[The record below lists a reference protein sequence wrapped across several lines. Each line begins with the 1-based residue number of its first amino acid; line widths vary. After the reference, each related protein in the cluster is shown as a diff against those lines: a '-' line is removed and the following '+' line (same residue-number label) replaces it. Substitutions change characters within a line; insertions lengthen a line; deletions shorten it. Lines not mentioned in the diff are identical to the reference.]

1 MVPVLTSSCETLG
14 QSLTHLGASLSAKA
28 EYGQLRQPAGQ
39 LSPLLRAGIL
49 LHSFVLK
56 DSRIRSPNTPEK
68 HLLHRSSHQVMKT
81 IKNNQAACVL
91 KSPLP
96 GRSRSIPSTF
106 PELCPL
112 PCPRGHTPCS
122 AEPALAW
129 GLRSDLCVKLHW
141 GEDPAHKQDGTSGLG
156 HQEQVS
162 WLELSKGLL
171 QASQTQLRSEKMKSY
186 LYVQALGR
194 GKRKTEFLPES
205 SHWGRQ
211 KNPPHRRRQDTIG

>member
-28 EYGQLRQPAGQ
+28 EYRQLRQPAGQ

-106 PELCPL
+106 PELCLL

-141 GEDPAHKQDGTSGLG
+141 GEDPAHKAGRNLWPWTSGA
-156 HQEQVS
+156 
-162 WLELSKGLL
+162 GLL
-171 QASQTQLRSEKMKSY
+171 AGTLQRAVASLPNSIEVGENEKLPLRADAGS
-186 LYVQALGR
+186 
-194 GKRKTEFLPES
+194 
-205 SHWGRQ
+205 WQ
-211 KNPPHRRRQDTIG
+211 KEDRVPA